1 MDGDEIMKAIDI
13 HAHIFSRVNGHNN
26 KGTVV
31 SEHWGRVIN
40 GGKTEPFMP
49 PLSDHTSFCTE
60 NLLEMMKRS
69 DVEKAVLLQNPTIGC
84 INEEIMDAV
93 ERYPDVF
100 AGVIQVD
107 PFGADAVR
115 RLEEL
120 ADTGRFRAL
129 KLEMSDDWGWLA
141 VHPRMLFNYET
152 IYPLIRAAASRG
164 LHVIIDTG
172 ATGGSAYLPEQFE
185 NMVRKFGDT
194 CFIFEHMGYLTLGGD
209 RKKHRELLKLG
220 VLDNVRFGIS
230 AMAQLLAEEYPCPTA
245 ISGLREAYEMMGA
258 DKLLWGSDCPTTL
271 NRYTYQQMKD
281 MVELHAL
288 FLTEEDKRKILYDNG
303 NKLFFD
309 QGTS

>member
-1 MDGDEIMKAIDI
+1 MKAIDI

-40 GGKTEPFMP
+40 GGTTEPFMP
-49 PLSDHTSFCTE
+49 PLSDHTSFCAE
-60 NLLEMMKRS
+60 NLLEMMRRS
-69 DVEKAVLLQNPTIGC
+69 EVEKAVLLQNPTIGC
-84 INEEIMDAV
+84 INGEIMDAV

-107 PFGADAVR
+107 PFGAGAVR
-115 RLEEL
+115 QMEEL
-120 ADTGRFRAL
+120 ADTGRVRAL

-141 VHPRMLFNYET
+141 VHPCTMFHYET
-152 IYPLIRAAASRG
+152 IYPLIRAAASKG

-172 ATGGSAYLPEQFE
+172 ATRGTAYLPEEFK
-185 NMVRKFGDT
+185 NMVREFGGT
-194 CFIFEHMGYLTLGGD
+194 YFIFEHMGYLTPGGD
-209 RKKHRELLKLG
+209 REKHRQLLKLG
-220 VLDNVRFGIS
+220 TLDNVRFGIS
-230 AMAQLLAEEYPCPTA
+230 AMGQLLAEEYPCPTA
-245 ISGLREAYEMMGA
+245 ISNLREAYEIMGP

-281 MVELHAL
+281 MVEFHAL
-288 FLTEEDKRKILYDNG
+288 FLTEEDKKKILYHNG

-309 QGTS
+309 HGMNGEMEA

>member
-1 MDGDEIMKAIDI
+1 MKAVDI
-13 HAHIFSRVNGHNN
+13 HAHIFSRVKGYNN

-31 SEHWGRVIN
+31 SDNWGRVIN
-40 GGKTEPFMP
+40 AGKTVPFMP
-49 PLSDHTSFCTE
+49 PLSDHTSFGVE

-107 PFGADAVR
+107 PFEAGAVR
-115 RLEEL
+115 QLEEL

-141 VHPRMLFNYET
+141 VHPCTMFNYEA
-152 IYPLIRAAASRG
+152 IYPLIRAAAAKG
-164 LHVIIDTG
+164 LHIIIDTG
-172 ATGGSAYLPEQFE
+172 ATKGTAYLPEQFK
-185 NMVRKFGDT
+185 NMVLEFVET
-194 CFIFEHMGYLTLGGD
+194 YFIFEHMGYLTPGGD
-209 RKKHRELLKLG
+209 RDKHRQLLKLG
-220 VLDNVRFGIS
+220 ILDNVRFGIS
-230 AMAQLLAEEYPCPTA
+230 AMGQLLAEEYPCPTA
-245 ISGLREAYEMMGA
+245 VSNLREAYEILGA

-281 MVELHAL
+281 MVELHAM

-309 QGTS
+309 RCIN